1 MERHFDEELKHL
13 KQRLLHMGDL
23 AQEMIGLS
31 IKVMTERKESIA
43 EEVFQLEDKV
53 NHLEVE
59 IEDEVLRLLSL
70 RQPVAR
76 DLRLL
81 TAILKINNDLERV
94 ADQACN
100 ISETALYLL
109 KEPPLKPLID
119 IPHMAML
126 AQKMIKNSL
135 AAFVNQDARLAMEVC
150 GDDDEVDRIND
161 QVFRE
166 LLTYMMEDHKSITR
180 AVDLI
185 LVARNLERIA
195 DHATNISEDV
205 IFIVEGKN
213 IKHHIQEENDAASA
227 SNKPSPN

>member
-13 KQRLLHMGDL
+13 KQKLLQMADT
-23 AQEMIGLS
+23 AQEMIGLAIRS
-31 IKVMTERKESIA
+31 LTERKEA
-43 EEVFQLEDKV
+43 HATDVFRLEEKV
-53 NHLEVE
+53 NHMEVE
-59 IEDEVLRLLSL
+59 IEEEVLRLLAL
-70 RQPVAR
+70 RQPAAG

-119 IPHMAML
+119 IPHMAVL

-135 AAFVNQDARLAMEVC
+135 EAFVNQDARLAQDVC
-150 GDDDEVDRIND
+150 MHDDEVDRLND
-161 QVFRE
+161 QIFRE
-166 LLTYMMEDHKSITR
+166 LLTYMMEDAKSITR

-185 LVARNLERIA
+185 LVSRNLERIA

-213 IKHHIQEENDAASA
+213 IKHHIQEEPP
-227 SNKPSPN
+227 KVK